1 MRLLRESYGRW
12 CITSIC
18 SSSSFEFLWPV
29 NHFYEVLEGFCQD
42 SFSSYEPS
50 KIGFFLIKLGA
61 FHEFWFLLR
70 FSEVLFC
77 FPDLSKIFWEVF
89 FLLILLTCFVA
100 LFFLN
105 RIFQWFGKESLE
117 IMSDSV
123 DVLQGCVWTH

>member
-29 NHFYEVLEGFCQD
+29 NHFFEVLEGFCQD

-77 FPDLSKIFWEVF
+77 FPRFIKDILGGF
-89 FLLILLTCFVA
+89 FSAYTFDVLCST
-100 LFFLN
+100 FFLN